1 MNVSRNPLIDVAAA
15 VIHGPQDQVLLAQRP
30 TGKPYAGYWEFP
42 GGKIEM
48 GEGALQALRRE
59 LHEELGIEVDDASPW
74 LTRVYAYPEKTVRLR
89 FFRVERW
96 HGEPHGR
103 EGQTLCWQ
111 SPHAI
116 TVTPL
121 LPANDPIMQA
131 LRLPAI
137 YAITHATK
145 WGPNEFLR
153 RLTSALE
160 KGVRLIQLREK
171 EMSARDATAFARE
184 VVALANKYDATVL
197 INADMALDV
206 EVGAAGLHLPSAQL
220 MRLGTRPPARVC
232 AASCHTP
239 AELKHAAALGLDFV
253 VLSQV
258 LATASHPGAP
268 SIGWPRFAELIAD
281 YPLPVYALGG
291 MRLDDLSTA
300 RRHGA
305 HGIASMSAVW

>member
-1 MNVSRNPLIDVAAA
+1 MNFSAKPPIDVAAA
-15 VIHGPQDQVLLAQRP
+15 VIHGPRGEVLLAQRP
-30 TGKPYAGYWEFP
+30 AGKPYAGYWEFP
-42 GGKIEM
+42 GGKIEID
-48 GEGALQALRRE
+48 EDAPQALRRE
-59 LHEELGIEVDDASPW
+59 LHEELGIEVDEVSPW

-131 LRLPAI
+131 LRLPPI
-137 YAITHATK
+137 YAITQAAK
-145 WGPNEFLR
+145 WGPEEFLR
-153 RLTSALE
+153 RLRDALE

-171 EMSARDATAFARE
+171 EMSARDATLFARDA
-184 VVALANKYDATVL
+184 VALANRYDAMVL
-197 INADMALDV
+197 INADMALEDNV
-206 EVGAAGLHLPSAQL
+206 RASGVHLPSATL
-220 MRLGTRPPARVC
+220 MRTTARPPVRLC

-239 AELKHAAALGLDFV
+239 AELEHAAALGLDFV

-258 LATASHPGAP
+258 LATASHPG
-268 SIGWPRFAELIAD
+268 STGIGWRHFAELVAD
-281 YPLPVYALGG
+281 YSLPVYALGG
-291 MRLDDLSTA
+291 MRLDDLPTA

-305 HGIASMSAVW
+305 HGIASMTAVW